1 MPLFGAKVGLDGA
14 SPATFNPLTG
24 HVLPESGNNPA
35 PFSIKSSTARREAAV
50 TSQTLRICTGVR
62 LNYVTELSNILRDLA
77 YNFTKIHRT
86 LRLSPGMA
94 EVTDRLW
101 DVLDLVA
108 LWESYDRKAESAALR
123 SGPGTTKAAPQL
135 RSGQSS
141 LHEASAP
148 APQPSL
154 PPHRRINHSW
164 SGDRHSYGASAKLAN
179 KITLSWWL
187 TNVRT
192 RGPLALVPRTR

>member
-1 MPLFGAKVGLDGA
+1 M
-14 SPATFNPLTG
+14 
-24 HVLPESGNNPA
+24 
-35 PFSIKSSTARREAAV
+35 
-50 TSQTLRICTGVR
+50 
-62 LNYVTELSNILRDLA
+62 LNYLA

-108 LWESYDRKAESAALR
+108 LWESYDRNAESAALR
-123 SGPGTTKAAPQL
+123 SSPGTTKASPGL
-135 RSGQSS
+135 RSGQAS

-154 PPHRRINHSW
+154 PPRCRIAHSW
-164 SGDRHSYGASAKLAN
+164 SGDRRSCGASAKLAN
-179 KITLSWWL
+179 KIEMKVAHSP
-187 TNVRT
+187 
-192 RGPLALVPRTR
+192 GG